1 MIPLPIV
8 VLNRWMLVT
17 SVGIALVLQQPWI
30 IALLFL
36 VLLSAVTLGPRGSVP
51 FQIGTRLLAGRVR
64 AARDQGHVEDRRLMR
79 FNNCIALGLFGLA
92 LACFG
97 AGYTVAGWILA
108 AMVLIA
114 AAVALAGFCFGC
126 LLYYHLRLLHLRR
139 NHPT

>member
-8 VLNRWMLVT
+8 VLEPLDAGDWRGL
-17 SVGIALVLQQPWI
+17 ALVLRQPWI

-51 FQIGTRLLAGRVR
+51 FQIGTRALAGRVR

-108 AMVLIA
+108 AMVLVA

-126 LLYYHLRLLHLRR
+126 LLYYQLRLLQLRR
-139 NHPT
+139 SHPT